1 MLAKIVIDFI
11 FQYGRPKE
19 IRISNVIVEAGLA
32 QICEVCHIK
41 LRRIKKLPGLEE
53 FIMGM
58 KQIF

>member
-1 MLAKIVIDFI
+1 VIDFI

-53 FIMGM
+53 FILGM